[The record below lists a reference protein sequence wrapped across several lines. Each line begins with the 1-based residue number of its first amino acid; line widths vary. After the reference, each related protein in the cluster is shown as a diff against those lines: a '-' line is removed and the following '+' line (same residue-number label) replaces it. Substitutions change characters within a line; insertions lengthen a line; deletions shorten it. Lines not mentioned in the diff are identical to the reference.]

1 MTPAR
6 FLRELCIALGVAGL
20 GIWAVTRWVAIPWV
34 VEGPSM
40 EPTLMEGDRVI
51 VDLWSL
57 RGRLPRPGSVVV
69 FSGPGDEDLVKRV
82 AREPYPGN
90 DPYPP
95 AAVGTQSPLEPSFI
109 VLGDNP
115 GQSRDSR
122 EFGRVPRHRIRGRV
136 VWRYWPLSRAGAID
150 TSGPPDLLADPPPGR

>member
-1 MTPAR
+1 MTAAR
-6 FLRELCIALGVAGL
+6 FLRELCVVLALAGL
-20 GIWAVTRWVAIPWV
+20 VLWALTKWVAIPWV

-40 EPTLMEGDRVI
+40 EPTLYDGDRVI

-57 RGRLPRPGSVVV
+57 RGRPPRTGDVVV
-69 FSGPGDEDLVKRV
+69 IAGGDDQDLVKRV
-82 AREPYPGN
+82 AAEPYPGN

-95 AAVGTQSPLEPSFI
+95 AQLAPDSPLEPAFV

-122 EFGRVPRHRIRGRV
+122 TFGRVPRHRIRGRV
-136 VWRYWPLSRAGAID
+136 AVRYWPLSRIGAIE
-150 TSGPPDLLADPPPGR
+150 

>member
-1 MTPAR
+1 MAGPTPPIGMTPAR
-6 FLRELCIALGVAGL
+6 FLRELCVVLAVAGI
-20 GIWAVTRWVAIPWV
+20 GVWGVTRWMALPWV

-40 EPTLMEGDRVI
+40 EPTLLDGDRVI
-51 VDLWSL
+51 VELWTFRERPPS
-57 RGRLPRPGSVVV
+57 PGSVVV
-69 FSGPGDEDLVKRV
+69 FTGPEEDDLVKRV

-95 AAVGTQSPLEPSFI
+95 SAMGLDSPPEPSFV

-115 GQSRDSR
+115 AHSRDSR

-136 VWRYWPLSRAGAID
+136 VWRYWPLSRAGAIE
-150 TSGPPDLLADPPPGR
+150 

>member
-1 MTPAR
+1 MNPAR
-6 FLRELCIALGVAGL
+6 FLRELCVVLAVAGF

-40 EPTLMEGDRVI
+40 EPTLADGDRVI
-51 VDLWSL
+51 VELWTL
-57 RGRLPRPGSVVV
+57 RRAQPGAGSVVV
-69 FSGPGDEDLVKRV
+69 FSGPEGDDLVKRV

-95 AAVGTQSPLEPSFI
+95 AAMGPDSPLEPSFI

-136 VWRYWPLSRAGAID
+136 VWRYWPLSTAGAIE
-150 TSGPPDLLADPPPGR
+150 